1 MSFTTDI
8 KQEIANGKLETHCQR
23 AQLSALIQLTSSLT
37 ISKGNL
43 GILIRSESPTTCK
56 RIMALLKSLYDVDT
70 TLQVAKKTNLK
81 KNNVYTIEIEN
92 GGKDILEDLGLYS
105 QRGLESH
112 PNHEIVM
119 RNCCAASY
127 LAGAFLAYGSCN
139 DPQNTNYHL
148 EISLQELEYANF
160 IVKMISRFDMKA
172 KIVKRRSRYI
182 VYLKKADY
190 VSNFL
195 AAIRAH
201 DAMMRF
207 EDERITRDLKNSL
220 SRIDNCE
227 IANVE
232 KSIRA
237 GQKQLA
243 AIQKLIEK
251 DVFDHIGEKLMNVAD
266 IRVRYPESSLLELC
280 DYYQKNYGEA
290 ISKSG
295 MKHRLN
301 KIESIADSLEE
312 A

>member
-1 MSFTTDI
+1 MSFSTDI
-8 KQEIANGKLETHCQR
+8 KQEIANASLEKHCQR
-23 AQLSALIQLTSSLT
+23 AQLSALILLTSSLT
-37 ISKGNL
+37 ISQGNM
-43 GILIRSESPTTCK
+43 GIVVRSESPTTCK
-56 RIMALLKSLYDVDT
+56 RAMFLLKTLFDVDT
-70 TLQVAKKTNLK
+70 SLKVMRKTNLK
-81 KNNVYTIEIEN
+81 KNNVYTIEIE
-92 GGKDILEDLGLYS
+92 KDGRKILEELGLFS

-112 PNHEIVM
+112 PGYEVLM

-139 DPQNTNYHL
+139 DPHNPNYHL
-148 EISLQELEYANF
+148 EISLQEIENANF
-160 IVKMISRFDMKA
+160 IVKLISRFDMQA
-172 KIVKRRSRYI
+172 KIVKRRNNYV

-195 AAIRAH
+195 ALIGAH

-207 EDERITRDLKNSL
+207 EDERIARDLKNSV

-237 GQKQLA
+237 GQKQVEDIETIRMA
-243 AIQKLIEK
+243 GKL
-251 DVFDHIGEKLMNVAD
+251 EKLPEKLRNVAE
-266 IRVRYPESSLLELC
+266 IRLTLPEASLVELC
-280 DYYQKNYGEA
+280 KAYQKKYGET

-301 KIESIADSLEE
+301 KIGSYAESMEE
-312 A
+312 Q

>member
-8 KQEIANGKLETHCQR
+8 KQEIANTDLERHCER

-56 RIMALLKSLYDVDT
+56 RIMALLKELYDADT
-70 TLQVAKKTNLK
+70 TLQVARKTNLK

-92 GGKDILEDLGLYS
+92 GAREILEDLGLYT
-105 QRGLESH
+105 QRGLETH
-112 PNHEIVM
+112 PGHEILT

-139 DPQNTNYHL
+139 DPQNPNYHL
-148 EISLQELEYANF
+148 EISLQDIAPANF
-160 IVKMISRFDMKA
+160 IVRLIGRFDMKA
-172 KIVKRRSRYI
+172 KIAKRRSRYV
-182 VYLKKADY
+182 VYLKRADY
-190 VSNFL
+190 VSDFL
-195 AAIRAH
+195 ALIRAH

-207 EDERITRDLKNSL
+207 EDERIARDLKNSL

-243 AIQKLIEK
+243 AIQKLIEC
-251 DVFDHIGEKLMNVAD
+251 DRFDHIGEKLMNVAD
-266 IRVRYPESSLLELC
+266 IRVRYPEASLVELC
-280 DYYQKNYGEA
+280 DHYQSNYGEA

-301 KIESIADSLEE
+301 KIESLADSLEE
-312 A
+312 E